1 MKIAMFG
8 VTGTVGSVLLDL
20 VIDSGHDVRALVR
33 SPDKLTNQSPHLSVT
48 VGDACDP
55 ASVDSVVAGSDAVLS
70 TLGGFRGPESLSAG
84 TDAIMQAMSRHGVR
98 RIVIMQGFHL
108 HFDGDPRN
116 IGKRLIGP
124 IMKTVAPA
132 IVSNAAAMGRA
143 VAQTDLDWTI
153 VRAPRVVS
161 GDPTGHMRT
170 GRLEIGPWST
180 VTRGDVAEF
189 MLTCLDDGSFIG
201 EAPMIAS

>member
-1 MKIAMFG
+1 MFG

-33 SPDKLTNQSPHLSVT
+33 SPDKLANRSPHLSIT

-55 ASVDSVVAGSDAVLS
+55 VAVDSVVAGSDAVLS

-84 TDAIMQAMSRHGVR
+84 TEAIMQAMSRHGVR

-116 IGKRLIGP
+116 MGKRLIGP
-124 IMKTVAPA
+124 IMKTAAPA
-132 IVSNAAAMGRA
+132 IVKHAAAMGRS
-143 VAQTDLDWTI
+143 VVESDLDWTI

-161 GDPTGHMRT
+161 GDATGHMRT
-170 GRLEIGPWST
+170 GRLEIGPWSK
-180 VTRGDVAEF
+180 VTRGDVAAF
-189 MLTCLDDGSFIG
+189 MLACLDDGSFVG
-201 EAPMIAS
+201 DAPMIAS